1 MSTLCSRR
9 ACGVGSCSRGC
20 STLITQYNHKKH
32 AMKLGE
38 VMHSNVHLLPPYLAT
53 GQFILAYRAA
63 PKLDAK
69 LVTYRFPRKEKAHDT

>member
-1 MSTLCSRR
+1 
-9 ACGVGSCSRGC
+9 
-20 STLITQYNHKKH
+20 
-32 AMKLGE
+32 MKLGE

>member
-1 MSTLCSRR
+1 M
-9 ACGVGSCSRGC
+9 
-20 STLITQYNHKKH
+20 ITQYSHKKH

-38 VMHSNVHLLPPYLAT
+38 VMHSNVHLLPQHLAA

-69 LVTYRFPRKEKAHDT
+69 LVTYRFPQKEKAHNT